1 MNIHLPAILMFTRGT
16 RFWHTAIS
24 LSQEVFANPMVP
36 LDLLRL
42 GSWIWGSLSDH
53 LGRRLCAPSLVPVI
67 PSGPVASMA
76 SMAFPASCG
85 IQWPQ
90 PHRLTF
96 LLANLF
102 LLVTGCPVCCSPVV
116 AWRKEYRQD
125 SMMFNGSLLKCN
137 EETKQETSLTS
148 EDLRSPSHWGIFG

>member
-1 MNIHLPAILMFTRGT
+1 MFTRGT
-16 RFWHTAIS
+16 RFLTHCHITIS
-24 LSQEVFANPMVP
+24 RGFRKSNGPTRFVEAWE
-36 LDLLRL
+36 LDL
-42 GSWIWGSLSDH
+42 GSLSDH

-85 IQWPQ
+85 YPMASASQ
-90 PHRLTF
+90 
-96 LLANLF
+96 ANL
-102 LLVTGCPVCCSPVV
+102 LTGQSVPLSHWLPVCCSPVV

-148 EDLRSPSHWGIFG
+148 EDLRSPSH